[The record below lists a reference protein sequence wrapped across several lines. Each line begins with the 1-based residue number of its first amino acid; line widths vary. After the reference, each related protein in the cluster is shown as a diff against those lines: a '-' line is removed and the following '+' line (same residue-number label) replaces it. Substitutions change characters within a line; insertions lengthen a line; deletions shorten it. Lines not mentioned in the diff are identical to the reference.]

1 MAWVKLKAV
10 LKYQLEIA
18 QRVQEN
24 ALQANIQLAE
34 PAPVRLVQPVSTP
47 PRLACQYARNA
58 KLDITRLPQPTTT
71 MMMLCRKYAYLSILV
86 QSQELFCLVTFYTIS
101 YSFNRLLWIDCWFIF
116 PMSHAMYCWPV
127 LNWWRNGL
135 HSCQCWYS
143 N

>member
-58 KLDITRLPQPTTT
+58 KLAISQLP
-71 MMMLCRKYAYLSILV
+71 
-86 QSQELFCLVTFYTIS
+86 
-101 YSFNRLLWIDCWFIF
+101 
-116 PMSHAMYCWPV
+116 
-127 LNWWRNGL
+127 
-135 HSCQCWYS
+135 
-143 N
+143 